1 MNFNDMKPTV
11 KANGF
16 FGSDSFD
23 DTLKDAMGYFAE
35 SNIQMVS
42 GFNEILGEQALFT
55 EYVSRLSEGL
65 NADEAEALEQLLENS
80 RYILLK
86 ESTVSQVTPIV
97 GLSMPIVRKM
107 WVKTALK
114 NAIPTEVAKKP
125 AFTIAWIEPYVR
137 DANGKK
143 TALPQAGE
151 DSKSFLNLKDVPMP
165 GTKGTAGY
173 GLKVNMTH
181 NLIALAQAKHG
192 VEKRDALDPIAH
204 ITDLL
209 DDQGKS
215 LLPDGGCRIKLDI
228 H

>member
-80 RYILLK
+80 RYSLLK

-114 NAIPTEVAKKP
+114 NAIPTEVAKNQ
-125 AFTIAWIEPYVR
+125 R
-137 DANGKK
+137 
-143 TALPQAGE
+143 
-151 DSKSFLNLKDVPMP
+151 
-165 GTKGTAGY
+165 
-173 GLKVNMTH
+173 
-181 NLIALAQAKHG
+181 
-192 VEKRDALDPIAH
+192 
-204 ITDLL
+204 
-209 DDQGKS
+209 S
-215 LLPDGGCRIKLDI
+215 LLLGLNHMYVTLMVKKLLYHKLVKI
-228 H
+228 LNHS

>member
-80 RYILLK
+80 RYTLLK
-86 ESTVSQVTPIV
+86 
-97 GLSMPIVRKM
+97 
-107 WVKTALK
+107 
-114 NAIPTEVAKKP
+114 
-125 AFTIAWIEPYVR
+125 
-137 DANGKK
+137 
-143 TALPQAGE
+143 
-151 DSKSFLNLKDVPMP
+151 
-165 GTKGTAGY
+165 
-173 GLKVNMTH
+173 
-181 NLIALAQAKHG
+181 
-192 VEKRDALDPIAH
+192 
-204 ITDLL
+204 
-209 DDQGKS
+209 
-215 LLPDGGCRIKLDI
+215 
-228 H
+228 